1 MKCIFKK
8 CDGECI
14 GLMLTQDKDKWLALV
29 NMVMK
34 LGMCKVREMSSV
46 PEKLFSSQ
54 ELCYME

>member
-1 MKCIFKK
+1 
-8 CDGECI
+8 
-14 GLMLTQDKDKWLALV
+14 MLTQDKDKWLALV